1 MRWMRGF
8 QKNAVVAV
16 VVKLGFL
23 AGVRLF
29 DFEFDFAGDKCFEQ
43 VLLTQ

>member
-8 QKNAVVAV
+8 QKNAVV
-16 VVKLGFL
+16 VVKLRFL